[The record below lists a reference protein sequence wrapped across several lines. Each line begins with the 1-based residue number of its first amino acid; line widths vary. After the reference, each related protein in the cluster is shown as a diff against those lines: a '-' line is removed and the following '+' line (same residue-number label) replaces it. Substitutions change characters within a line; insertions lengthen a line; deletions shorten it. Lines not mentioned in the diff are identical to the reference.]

1 MNREQKRERESQ
13 SACQSERI
21 PAVITIIINFG
32 LDHINVKSVFLLLSL
47 YISLSLPLPL
57 PLSLKLFSYLSLS
70 LSLSISLSLYLS
82 LFLSL
87 SVSLSLS
94 LYITLFLFSFL
105 PPSTLHLSQFSL
117 SQFVSAPTSSTLNHH
132 LESLP

>member
-13 SACQSERI
+13 STCQSERI

-47 YISLSLPLPL
+47 YISLSLSLPL

-70 LSLSISLSLYLS
+70 LSLSISLSL
-82 LFLSL
+82 FLSL

-94 LYITLFLFSFL
+94 LSLCISVCLFSFL